1 MKLLDINNLSTI
13 AADDHSK
20 KILNGLNLSI
30 NEGEVHVIMG
40 PNGGGK
46 STLANT
52 IFSSPRYIV
61 TEGTIHFDGEDITG
75 MDTDKIAKKG
85 IFMSFQKPE
94 VIPQAFFIIPVRRKY
109 EQPSS

>member
-1 MKLLDINNLSTI
+1 MKLLEINNLSTI

-46 STLANT
+46 STLA
-52 IFSSPRYIV
+52 
-61 TEGTIHFDGEDITG
+61 
-75 MDTDKIAKKG
+75 KLLKKG
-85 IFMSFQKPE
+85 YLCLFKSLRLFLVFVWLIF
-94 VIPQAFFIIPVRRKY
+94 
-109 EQPSS
+109 